1 MNLESA
7 IVIFRLTVCTI
18 SGCVR
23 QRQMTQ
29 EGAAEYARKTQSR
42 QITEFRANKLLRHLF
57 SANSETRKINRLIRR
72 YSNGLSGAEAEEG
85 EDGGTDG
92 EYAGKEHRVMRSLVP
107 EEMEK
112 QGYEGCTGCLACQ
125 ACRGKHAAR
134 AAGPVVGRRAQE
146 QVVVGGLEETETGTA
161 HHKPPCDIQMRGV
174 FRNVRQQETSGAHE
188 QQAEDNGI
196 EQRILE
202 VELPA
207 GSISGAPKCA
217 TVKAIEEAEQYDR
230 DYYTGIFGYFDG
242 SGLKTAV
249 LIRYIGLASDG
260 RTYFYSGG
268 GITVNSRCEDEYKE
282 LCDKV
287 YVPWM

>member
-1 MNLESA
+1 MHA
-7 IVIFRLTVCTI
+7 R
-18 SGCVR
+18 R
-23 QRQMTQ
+23 QC
-29 EGAAEYARKTQSR
+29 R

-72 YSNGLSGAEAEEG
+72 YSNGLSGAETEEG

-92 EYAGKEHRVMRSLVP
+92 EYAGKEHRVMRGLVP

-112 QGYEGCTGCLACQ
+112 QGHEGCTGGLACQ
-125 ACRGKHAAR
+125 ACSGKHAAR
-134 AAGPVVGRRAQE
+134 AAGPMIGSGTQE

>member
-85 EDGGTDG
+85 EDGGTNG
-92 EYAGKEHRVMRSLVP
+92 EYAGKEHRVVRGLVP

-112 QGYEGCTGCLACQ
+112 QGYEGCTGGLACQ
-125 ACRGKHAAR
+125 ACSGKHPAR
-134 AAGPVVGRRAQE
+134 AAGPMIGSGTQE
-146 QVVVGGLEETETGTA
+146 QVIVGGLEETEAGTA
-161 HHKPPCDIQMRGV
+161 HHKPPCDIQMRGIL
-174 FRNVRQQETSGAHE
+174 RDVRQQEAARAH
-188 QQAEDNGI
+188 QQQTQSAK
-196 EQRILE
+196 Q
-202 VELPA
+202 
-207 GSISGAPKCA
+207 
-217 TVKAIEEAEQYDR
+217 
-230 DYYTGIFGYFDG
+230 TGMYF
-242 SGLKTAV
+242 TAQ
-249 LIRYIGLASDG
+249 
-260 RTYFYSGG
+260 
-268 GITVNSRCEDEYKE
+268 
-282 LCDKV
+282 
-287 YVPWM
+287 